1 MFDDPKDINRERE
14 LGYRDPGYVA
24 RDDETGWGLPLAIV
38 AIILVIGGLFMF
50 GRSPDVQTAQTD
62 KATPPAIERPMTPPA
77 ATPAPAPAPVNPAPP
92 AAAPQQ

>member
-24 RDDETGWGLPLAIV
+24 RGDETGWGLPVAIV

-50 GRSPDVQTAQTD
+50 GRSPDVQTATNQT
-62 KATPPAIERPMTPPA
+62 TPPAIERPATPPA
-77 ATPAPAPAPVNPAPP
+77 ATPAPAPAPVTPAPP
-92 AAAPQQ
+92 ATAPKQ